1 MLTILSPFS
10 RERHHVQN
18 LHPASADHTLSP
30 TVATLL
36 FYSIAIVAMALC
48 QGVSTLFLR
57 PLALTFDAN
66 KSVAVTIR
74 VWYMFAHS
82 PIIRGIAVGAYI
94 TSTLTSAV
102 LAGILLP
109 RVREGI
115 PRLGTVPPR
124 TPIIAWL
131 YVPSLLFH
139 SLLFA
144 LKVYRFVTSPK
155 YLQTD
160 TFLWR
165 FLRE

>member
-1 MLTILSPFS
+1 MYRIFIQRPLITHSAPPWLLSC
-10 RERHHVQN
+10 
-18 LHPASADHTLSP
+18 
-30 TVATLL
+30 
-36 FYSIAIVAMALC
+36 SIALQSLLWPFVKVC
-48 QGVSTLFLR
+48 QLFLR
-57 PLALTFDAN
+57 PLALTFDAK